1 MPTAEPLIEQ
11 HRSLV
16 KAALA
21 LDNDP
26 PAIDRSRSMVAV
38 IIVVAAAAG
47 LVVGSAIA
55 PRSTAAETQRSAQ
68 RVTWVE
74 RWVPKKHE
82 PAHPAS
88 RGPKPKPPPTK
99 RKARDSKPDP
109 RAHRPTPA
117 PKAPP
122 TKRKARN
129 SKPDPRAHQP
139 TPAPKAPTRR
149 PRKHKRSVPP
159 QETAECAKRRAAW
172 LFVRGLRHSGPR
184 KGDSTSL

>member
-1 MPTAEPLIEQ
+1 MPTAEPLIER

-38 IIVVAAAAG
+38 IMVVAAAAG

-88 RGPKPKPPPTK
+88 RGPQPKPPPTK
-99 RKARDSKPDP
+99 RKARD
-109 RAHRPTPA
+109 
-117 PKAPP
+117 
-122 TKRKARN
+122 

>member
-1 MPTAEPLIEQ
+1 MPTAEPLIER

-38 IIVVAAAAG
+38 IMVVAAAAG

-88 RGPKPKPPPTK
+88 RGPQPKAPPTK

-117 PKAPP
+117 PKAP
-122 TKRKARN
+122 
-129 SKPDPRAHQP
+129 
-139 TPAPKAPTRR
+139 TRR
-149 PRKHKRSVPP
+149 PRSRRRSVPP

-172 LFVRGLRHSGPR
+172 LFVRGLRDSGPR

>member
-1 MPTAEPLIEQ
+1 MPTAEPLIER

-26 PAIDRSRSMVAV
+26 PASDRSRSMVAV

-117 PKAPP
+117 PKAP
-122 TKRKARN
+122 
-129 SKPDPRAHQP
+129 
-139 TPAPKAPTRR
+139 TRR
-149 PRKHKRSVPP
+149 PRSRRRSVPP

>member
-1 MPTAEPLIEQ
+1 MPTAEPLIER

-26 PAIDRSRSMVAV
+26 PASDRSRSMVAA

-117 PKAPP
+117 PKAPNEAAAQP
-122 TKRKARN
+122 QALRAAAGDGGVREAARGLAL
-129 SKPDPRAHQP
+129 RAR
-139 TPAPKAPTRR
+139 PAPLGA
-149 PRKHKRSVPP
+149 
-159 QETAECAKRRAAW
+159 AK
-172 LFVRGLRHSGPR
+172 G
-184 KGDSTSL
+184 